1 MSWDQRETSARSS
14 RLLLSCLP
22 VAASYF
28 IGMEVAVNFPEPALA
43 DSDAPIL
50 LNMPV
55 YSQVFSH
62 DLISQAESMVSREIN
77 HYFDANPGLT
87 EVEVVVLG
95 NSNGNVIP
103 ILATSVSRTQW
114 QVNPLVSAWTKYYE
128 AHALLQQHG
137 RQPAQI
143 TATPSRRSTSV
154 VSQSTSAQFDQ
165 QFDSG
170 QLSGETVQ
178 SYLDF
183 VD

>member
-1 MSWDQRETSARSS
+1 MLADCLSARSS

-22 VAASYF
+22 VAASCL
-28 IGMEVAVNFPEPALA
+28 IGMEVAASLPGPALA

-55 YSQVFSH
+55 YSQVFSN
-62 DLISQAESMVSREIN
+62 DLISQAESMVSRAIN
-77 HYFDANPGLT
+77 HYFDANPSLT

-95 NSNGNVIP
+95 NSNGNIIP
-103 ILATSVSRTQW
+103 ILTTSVARTQW
-114 QVNPLVSAWTKYYE
+114 QGNPLVSAWTKYYG
-128 AHALLQQHG
+128 AHALLQQHSM
-137 RQPAQI
+137 QPAQI
-143 TATPSRRSTSV
+143 AATPSHRSTSV
-154 VSQSTSAQFDQ
+154 GYQSTSAQFDQ